1 MLVSFECE
9 HCGLRNNELQ
19 SGEPVQEFGTE
30 IVLRVKDPRD
40 LNRQLIKSEYASIEI
55 PELELVIPHKSQPGE
70 ITTVEGVLQHVKN
83 GLEQDQDRRREQER
97 ETAEQIDKFIGRL
110 DKLINLEEPF
120 TLKLNDPS
128 GNCYIENPDPLHVD
142 PHCITS
148 HYYRKLDENKLLG
161 LASDDTIEENP
172 ADVAER
178 EWKSY
183 EDVKNEILH
192 FPAACSECGAPTDT
206 LMKPTDIPYFQTVI
220 VMSTNCDRCGY
231 KNNEVKSGGSFQDH
245 GCKLS
250 IKIEEPIDLSRDILK
265 SDTCSVALPE
275 LDIES
280 GGGAL
285 AGRFTTVEGLLTA
298 TRDQLKEQSQIFM
311 GDSADGSTKNRIEEV
326 LNQIDEVVA
335 LKRKCT
341 LVLDD
346 PAGNSYIQ
354 SLTAPMDDP
363 RLTKEFYTRSY
374 EQNDELGINDMKV
387 ENYGPLGE
395 IEEEDE
401 EVNI

>member
-1 MLVSFECE
+1 MTEEASIVPPNDVIFKDLNEEILDEKPMEIESLCMNCYKNGITKILCTRIPFYKQVMLVSFECE

-30 IVLRVKDPRD
+30 IVLHVKDPRD

-55 PELELVIPHKSQPGE
+55 PELELVVPHKSQPGE

-110 DKLINLEEPF
+110 NKLINLEEPF

-161 LASDDTIEENP
+161 LASDDTVEENP

-206 LMKPTDIPYFQTVI
+206 LMKPTATPFLGSDYATVLQPG
-220 VMSTNCDRCGY
+220 NL
-231 KNNEVKSGGSFQDH
+231 
-245 GCKLS
+245 KLS
-250 IKIEEPIDLSRDILK
+250 N
-265 SDTCSVALPE
+265 A
-275 LDIES
+275 
-280 GGGAL
+280 
-285 AGRFTTVEGLLTA
+285 
-298 TRDQLKEQSQIFM
+298 
-311 GDSADGSTKNRIEEV
+311 
-326 LNQIDEVVA
+326 
-335 LKRKCT
+335 
-341 LVLDD
+341 
-346 PAGNSYIQ
+346 
-354 SLTAPMDDP
+354 
-363 RLTKEFYTRSY
+363 
-374 EQNDELGINDMKV
+374 
-387 ENYGPLGE
+387 
-395 IEEEDE
+395 
-401 EVNI
+401 